1 MAENYLGQK
10 GYTIY
15 KKNLSVEQQ
24 EEVRR
29 DLMAKPFVPK
39 NSMVKPISF
48 PIYRESKQKFYIPRF
63 YGIEKYGM
71 PKINKISEGIDI
83 NIKFNGDLREH
94 QKPVVNDY
102 VNHAKKHDCGL
113 LELFCGYGKTV
124 LALNIISK
132 LKKKTLVIV
141 HKEFLLNQ
149 WVERIEQFLPSARV
163 GRIQASVVDVDDK
176 DIVIGMLQSISMK
189 TYPIEMFQEFGF
201 TIIDETHHISAEIF
215 SNSLFKIVTKYML
228 GLSATMNRKDGL
240 TKVFKMFLGDVVVK
254 KKREDD
260 TPVTV
265 KAIEYHTDDEYFN
278 ETVYNFRGQTHYA
291 LMISKLCEFNPRRE
305 FILRLLV
312 ETLKTAKKNKE
323 RMQVMILAHNKNL
336 LHYLYDA
343 IEHRKI
349 ASVGYYIGGMKQ
361 KDLKVSEDKDV
372 IIATYAMAEEALD
385 IKTLTTLIMATPKTD
400 VTQAVGRILR
410 STDHKPLVIDI
421 VDIHDTFKRQ
431 WLKRKKFYNS
441 NNYNI
446 HYCENYDAN
455 QWTELTKTKTKTKTS
470 KSSNSKEKS
479 NTKNSVSIKKPE
491 ITGVSI
497 LDAFI

>member
-1 MAENYLGQK
+1 MGQK

-15 KKNLSVEQQ
+15 KKNLEVEEQ
-24 EEVRR
+24 EELREE
-29 DLMAKPFVPK
+29 LTAKPFVAK
-39 NSMVKPISF
+39 NSMSKQVKF
-48 PIYRESKQKFYIPRF
+48 PIYRESKQKFYVPRF
-63 YGIEKYGM
+63 YGIQKYGV
-71 PKINKISEGIDI
+71 PKEIKLSDGEDI
-83 NIKFNGDLREH
+83 NIEFNGSLREH
-94 QKPVVNDY
+94 QKPVVEDF
-102 VNHAKKHDCGL
+102 VNHVKKNSCGL

-149 WVERIEQFLPSARV
+149 WVERIEQFLPMARI
-163 GRIQASVVDVDDK
+163 GRIQGSIVDTDDK

-189 TYPIEMFQEFGF
+189 TYPISLFQEFGF
-201 TIIDETHHISAEIF
+201 TIIDETHHISAEVF

-254 KKREDD
+254 KQREDD

-265 KAIEYHTDDEYFN
+265 KAIEYHTEDEYFN
-278 ETVYNFRGQTHYA
+278 ETIYNFKGQTHYS

-305 FILRLLV
+305 FILRVLV
-312 ETLKTAKKNKE
+312 DTLKQAKKDKE

-336 LHYLYDA
+336 LHYLYEA
-343 IEHRKI
+343 IEYRKI

-361 KDLKVSEDKDV
+361 KDLKKSEDKQV

-421 VDIHDTFKRQ
+421 VDIHETFRRQ
-431 WLKRKKFYNS
+431 WLKRKRFYNS
-441 NNYNI
+441 NKYKI
-446 HYCENYDAN
+446 MYSEDYD
-455 QWTELTKTKTKTKTS
+455 
-470 KSSNSKEKS
+470 SNEWVISQSTRGKKAKS
-479 NTKNSVSIKKPE
+479 NEKQSKITDIKLKSKLKTTKQQDLLTGASV
-491 ITGVSI
+491 

>member
-1 MAENYLGQK
+1 MGQK

-15 KKNLSVEQQ
+15 KNNLKVEEQ
-24 EEVRR
+24 EELRR
-29 DLMAKPFVPK
+29 ELTAKPFVAK
-39 NSMVKPISF
+39 NSMSKQVKF
-48 PIYRESKQKFYIPRF
+48 PIYRESKQKFYVPRF
-63 YGIEKYGM
+63 YGIQKYGV
-71 PKINKISEGIDI
+71 PKEVKLSDGEDI
-83 NIKFNGDLREH
+83 NIEFNGSLREH
-94 QKPVVNDY
+94 QKPVVEDF
-102 VNHAKKHDCGL
+102 VNHVKKDSCGL

-149 WVERIEQFLPSARV
+149 WVERIEQFLPTARV
-163 GRIQASVVDVDDK
+163 GRIQGSIVDTDDK

-189 TYPIEMFQEFGF
+189 TYPISLFQEFGF
-201 TIIDETHHISAEIF
+201 TIIDETHHISAEVF

-265 KAIEYHTDDEYFN
+265 KAIEYHTQDDYFN
-278 ETVYNFRGQTHYA
+278 ETIYNFKGQTHYS

-305 FILRLLV
+305 FILQILAD
-312 ETLKTAKKNKE
+312 TLKQATKDNE

-336 LHYLYDA
+336 LHYLYEA
-343 IEHRKI
+343 IEYRKI

-361 KDLKVSEDKDV
+361 KDLKKSEDKQV

-421 VDIHDTFKRQ
+421 VDIHETFRRQ
-431 WLKRKKFYNS
+431 WLKRKRFYNS
-441 NNYNI
+441 NKYKI
-446 HYCENYDAN
+446 MYCEDYSTNEWVISQSTRGKKA
-455 QWTELTKTKTKTKTS
+455 
-470 KSSNSKEKS
+470 KS
-479 NTKNSVSIKKPE
+479 NEKQTKLTDIKLKSKLKTTKQQE
-491 ITGVSI
+491 VLTGVSV

>member
-1 MAENYLGQK
+1 M
-10 GYTIY
+10 
-15 KKNLSVEQQ
+15 
-24 EEVRR
+24 
-29 DLMAKPFVPK
+29 
-39 NSMVKPISF
+39 
-48 PIYRESKQKFYIPRF
+48 PRF
-63 YGIEKYGM
+63 YGIQKYGV
-71 PKINKISEGIDI
+71 PKEIKLSDGDDI
-83 NIKFNGDLREH
+83 NIEFNGSLREH
-94 QKPVVNDY
+94 QKPVVEDF
-102 VNHAKKHDCGL
+102 VNHVKKNSCGL

-149 WVERIEQFLPSARV
+149 WVERIEQFLPMARI
-163 GRIQASVVDVDDK
+163 GRIQGSIVDTDDK

-189 TYPIEMFQEFGF
+189 TYPISLFQEFGF
-201 TIIDETHHISAEIF
+201 TIIDETHHISAEVF

-254 KKREDD
+254 KQREDD

-265 KAIEYHTDDEYFN
+265 KAIEYHTEDEYFN
-278 ETVYNFRGQTHYA
+278 ETIYNFKGQTHYS

-305 FILRLLV
+305 FVLRVLV
-312 ETLKTAKKNKE
+312 DTLKQAKKDKE

-336 LHYLYDA
+336 LHYLYEA
-343 IEHRKI
+343 IEYRKI

-361 KDLKVSEDKDV
+361 KDLKKSEDKQV

-421 VDIHDTFKRQ
+421 VDIHETFKRQ
-431 WLKRKKFYNS
+431 WLKRKRFYNS
-441 NNYNI
+441 NKYKI
-446 HYCENYDAN
+446 MYSEDYDTNEWVISQSTRGKKAISN
-455 QWTELTKTKTKTKTS
+455 EKQTKITDIKLKSKLKTTKQQDLLTGA
-470 KSSNSKEKS
+470 
-479 NTKNSVSIKKPE
+479 SV
-491 ITGVSI
+491 

>member
-1 MAENYLGQK
+1 MGQK

-15 KKNLSVEQQ
+15 KKNLEVEEQ
-24 EEVRR
+24 EELREE
-29 DLMAKPFVPK
+29 LTAKPFVAK
-39 NSMVKPISF
+39 NSMSKQVKF
-48 PIYRESKQKFYIPRF
+48 PIYRESKQKFYVPRF
-63 YGIEKYGM
+63 YGIQKYGV
-71 PKINKISEGIDI
+71 PKEIKLSDGEDI
-83 NIKFNGDLREH
+83 NIEFNGSLREH
-94 QKPVVNDY
+94 QKPVVEDF
-102 VNHAKKHDCGL
+102 VNHVKKNSCGL

-149 WVERIEQFLPSARV
+149 WVERIEQFLPMARI
-163 GRIQASVVDVDDK
+163 GRIQGSIVDTDDK

-189 TYPIEMFQEFGF
+189 TYPISLFQEFGF
-201 TIIDETHHISAEIF
+201 TIIDETHHISAEVF

-254 KKREDD
+254 KQREDD

-265 KAIEYHTDDEYFN
+265 KAIEYHTEDEYFN
-278 ETVYNFRGQTHYA
+278 ETIYNFKGQTHYS

-305 FILRLLV
+305 FILRVLV
-312 ETLKTAKKNKE
+312 DTLKQAKKDKE

-336 LHYLYDA
+336 LHYLYEA
-343 IEHRKI
+343 IEYRKI

-361 KDLKVSEDKDV
+361 KDLKKSEDKQV

-421 VDIHDTFKRQ
+421 VDIHETFKRQ
-431 WLKRKKFYNS
+431 WLKRKRFYNS
-441 NNYNI
+441 NKYKI
-446 HYCENYDAN
+446 MYSEDYD
-455 QWTELTKTKTKTKTS
+455 
-470 KSSNSKEKS
+470 SNEWVISQSTRGKKAKS
-479 NTKNSVSIKKPE
+479 NEKQSKITDIKLKSKLKTTKQQDLLTGASV
-491 ITGVSI
+491 